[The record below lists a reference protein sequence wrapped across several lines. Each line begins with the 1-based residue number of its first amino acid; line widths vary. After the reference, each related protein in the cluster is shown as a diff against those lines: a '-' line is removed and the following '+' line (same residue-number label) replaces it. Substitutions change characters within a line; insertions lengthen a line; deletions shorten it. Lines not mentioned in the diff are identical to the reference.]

1 MAKNGGAGNGK
12 RVAVAMSGGV
22 DSSVAAALLVEW
34 GYEVVGVHLKL
45 HDLPPEQKQ
54 GKSCCSLDDSLD
66 ARQVCAKLGI
76 PFYVV
81 DMVEEF
87 EHRVIDYFVESYRG
101 GLTPNPCVMCNRTI
115 KSTLLLQKA
124 REFGCDLLATGHYA
138 GVRQNPETG
147 NHEILKPLD
156 RGKDQTYFLAGTPR
170 EELPRLVYPLAE
182 YRKPAARQL
191 AERTGLITWD
201 KPDSQEVCFVPKDY
215 RDFLLPRLG
224 GQAPPAGAFVDRAG
238 RVLGRHQGLAHYT
251 VGQRRGLGLSNPAPL
266 YVVELNAER
275 NEVVL
280 GPEEELFSSAMTV
293 SGLNWVSRLPP
304 EAPLEVVAKIR
315 YSHAGSP
322 ARLLPL
328 GAERARVEFHAPVRA
343 ITPGQAAAFYDGDV
357 LLGGGW
363 IDGRGEAEA
372 S

>member
-1 MAKNGGAGNGK
+1 MTEMIRILIADDHPIIRDGLTAVFSTQPDFEVVGEAGNGAD
-12 RVAVAMSGGV
+12 AVRMVVELNPDVVLLDLEMPEMDGV
-22 DSSVAAALLVEW
+22 EALSRMRETAPNIAAIVFTAFDTDERILSAIRAGARGYLL
-34 GYEVVGVHLKL
+34 K
-45 HDLPPEQKQ
+45 
-54 GKSCCSLDDSLD
+54 
-66 ARQVCAKLGI
+66 
-76 PFYVV
+76 
-81 DMVEEF
+81 
-87 EHRVIDYFVESYRG
+87 
-101 GLTPNPCVMCNRTI
+101 
-115 KSTLLLQKA
+115 
-124 REFGCDLLATGHYA
+124 
-138 GVRQNPETG
+138 
-147 NHEILKPLD
+147 
-156 RGKDQTYFLAGTPR
+156 GTPR
-170 EELPRLVYPLAE
+170 EELPQLVYPLAE
-182 YRKPAARQL
+182 YRKSAARQL

-224 GQAPPAGAFVDRAG
+224 GQMPPAGDFVDRAG
-238 RVLGRHQGLAHYT
+238 RILGRHQGIAHYT
-251 VGQRRGLGLSNPAPL
+251 VGQRRGLGLGNPAPL
-266 YVVELNAER
+266 YVVELNVER